1 MIAISV
7 GKILLFSCYFLND
20 YSFGINPDSGGRPII
35 NGVMRMEAVIMGI
48 LFYVCDS
55 VVVTEL

>member
-1 MIAISV
+1 MIIH
-7 GKILLFSCYFLND
+7 
-20 YSFGINPDSGGRPII
+20 FGINPDSGGRPID
-35 NGVMRMEAVIMGI
+35 NGVMRMEVVIMGI